1 MNAPQ
6 AEATGAEDAPSD
18 ADTGPSD
25 ADTGPSQADRDAD
38 QSQVAHRIEELLHGI
53 QTTLFAQEMA
63 AQQQLQSIADVWAA
77 TDRYRVAALAARPFP
92 LDGKD
97 AVAPATPESQPR

>member
-1 MNAPQ
+1 MSASQ
-6 AEATGAEDAPSD
+6 AEATGAEDTPSD
-18 ADTGPSD
+18 ADTGSF
-25 ADTGPSQADRDAD
+25 QADRDAD

-77 TDRYRVAALAARPFP
+77 TDRYRAAALAARPSP

-97 AVAPATPESQPR
+97 AEVPVTPESQPR